1 MANMPNGKRVFVGVE
16 YARSRCVLPPISD
29 HFTDAEHDVLL
40 AFGCLVMDS
49 AQAPVKGL
57 IGLLA
62 HHEEQNLA
70 SARKDA
76 LSALSTSFD
85 SDCNAS
91 LDLRIKLRT
100 MVRVWL
106 PSVAD
111 EPLESSILRRLPIWL
126 SQKGGELSTLTSEM
140 FLCPRTDSSR
150 AGFAAH
156 SDWDD
161 LVRSVLGSRLLNFEA
176 EFDNKLLTICNV
188 EPLPT
193 ILFLQNVVVPKMNV
207 AQFSQEASIYILK
220 VVGELKLWK
229 SKSEG
234 AAAIML
240 ALRTVPMVVV
250 PSSSQRQ
257 LISTFTDPAD
267 KVLLPVPC

>member
-1 MANMPNGKRVFVGVE
+1 
-16 YARSRCVLPPISD
+16 VLPPTSD

-111 EPLESSILRRLPIWL
+111 EPLQPMVSSSILRRLPIWL
-126 SQKGGELSTLTSEM
+126 SQKKGGELSALTSEK

-176 EFDNKLLTICNV
+176 EFDKKLLTICNV

-193 ILFLQNVVVPKMNV
+193 ILFLHNVIVPKLNV

-267 KVLLPVPC
+267 KVLLPVPCE